1 MPEIHHH
8 LDRAEITITL
18 KNGSIHEYPRVYS
31 RHVINWL
38 TEFLERNIETQGR
51 QVDPYIFNTERM
63 RHFHGDNFR
72 PEKFN
77 KYLERDDII
86 TISHKSLLK
95 DLAKHAIKFS
105 YLSHFHLPM
114 KLPTS
119 YNKKFQFFYGNE
131 PSHIPHFD
139 TLDWERAIKKF
150 HKEHNPL
157 PPEKDFDPY
166 NYCTHK
172 KDRHLNEFIYKVMT
186 GKTLCGHHLKDVTSF
201 SFAIY

>member
-18 KNGSIHEYPRVYS
+18 KDGSIHDYPRLYS

-38 TEFLERNIETQGR
+38 TDFLERNIKAKGER
-51 QVDPYIFNTERM
+51 VDPYIFHTKRM

-72 PEKFN
+72 PEKFD

-105 YLSHFHLPM
+105 YLSHFHEPVRIT
-114 KLPTS
+114 TS
-119 YNKKFQFFYGNE
+119 YSKKFQFVYGDDAC
-131 PSHIPHFD
+131 SIPHYD
-139 TLDWERAIKKF
+139 TLDWERCIQKL
-150 HKEHNPL
+150 HKERNAL
-157 PPEKDFDPY
+157 PPEKKFCPY

-172 KDRHLNEFIYKVMT
+172 KDRHLNEYIYKVMT
-186 GKTLCGHHLKDVTSF
+186 GKTLCGHLLKDIASF
-201 SFAIY
+201 TFSIY